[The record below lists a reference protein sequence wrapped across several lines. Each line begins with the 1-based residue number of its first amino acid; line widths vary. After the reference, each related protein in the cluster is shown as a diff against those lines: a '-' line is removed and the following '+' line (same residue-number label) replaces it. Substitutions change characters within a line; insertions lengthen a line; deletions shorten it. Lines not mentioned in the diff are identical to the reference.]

1 MTNGDECA
9 WRLRHY
15 RPRRGAPPSRGECGS
30 DPGHREVAH
39 RRCAG
44 ELTDQEAR
52 IAPGRESERWTEGV
66 ALAEAAV
73 AGQSQLVHVMD
84 SEGDNDE
91 LMTALVGEQRRLVI
105 RLGQDRL
112 VEGVEGKQKVSE
124 FLALAAVAAKR
135 RVSVSRRTA
144 NLSSH
149 KDRRRAARPEREA
162 SLAIHATALV
172 VRLASAQPAPSVV

>member
-1 MTNGDECA
+1 M
-9 WRLRHY
+9 
-15 RPRRGAPPSRGECGS
+15 
-30 DPGHREVAH
+30 
-39 RRCAG
+39 
-44 ELTDQEAR
+44 
-52 IAPGRESERWTEGV
+52 